1 MRWLGLLYI
10 LYPIEVYPYRI
21 IRLHGFYVLPPQES
35 LHGDNTVE
43 GTGLNLGEDPNPRWY
58 LPEPL
63 SLQLALEVP
72 EAQVSLEFRWA
83 LQLQLVLFLL
93 ENPKAQ

>member
-1 MRWLGLLYI
+1 M
-10 LYPIEVYPYRI
+10 
-21 IRLHGFYVLPPQES
+21 IRLHSLCFLPRQES
-35 LHGDNTVE
+35 VNGDNTVG

-58 LPEPL
+58 LREPL
-63 SLQLALEVP
+63 SLLLALEVP

-83 LQLQLVLFLL
+83 LQHQLVLSLL